1 MEAQS
6 SGGGGVGREDEFRRV
21 TTFGTG
27 VRFLARTS
35 GPGVGLAALF
45 AGLDARSCPECFGLY
60 TWDQAMFV
68 PFVTSIK
75 S

>member
-1 MEAQS
+1 M
-6 SGGGGVGREDEFRRV
+6 GREDEFRRV

-27 VRFLARTS
+27 VRLLARTS

-60 TWDQAMFV
+60 TWDQAMFLLLLPSKV
-68 PFVTSIK
+68 DF
-75 S
+75 